1 MRNLIEA
8 KSDGICSRGQ
18 FNKALES
25 LNYSHSLVKIHLV
38 EFDQKEI
45 AGFHLNLNLIYR
57 QLMLDSFTYL
67 TKKIKEKMINQ
78 SFLWRELNVFEQQ
91 HILGSLKKSFFQNF
105 ENFYGINEKPTM
117 IHFICLEDML
127 GFDDKNGM
135 LDYTWVEM
143 E

>member
-25 LNYSHSLVKIHLV
+25 LNYCHSCVKIHLV
-38 EFDQKEI
+38 EFDEKENV
-45 AGFHLNLNLIYR
+45 GFHLNLNIIY
-57 QLMLDSFTYL
+57 QKLMLDSFTYL
-67 TKKIKEKMINQ
+67 TKKMKEKLIHQ
-78 SFLWRELNVFEQQ
+78 SYMWKELDIFEQQ

-105 ENFYGINEKPTM
+105 ENFYGINEQPTKK
-117 IHFICLEDML
+117 HFICLEDML

-135 LDYTWVEM
+135 LDYTWI
-143 E
+143 